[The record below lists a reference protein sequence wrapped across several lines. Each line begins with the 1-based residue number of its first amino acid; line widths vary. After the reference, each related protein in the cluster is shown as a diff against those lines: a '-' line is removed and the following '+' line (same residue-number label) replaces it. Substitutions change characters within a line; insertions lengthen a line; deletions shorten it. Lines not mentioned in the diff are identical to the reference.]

1 MIKTV
6 TVENYVGD
14 RLAMSLTQPNE
25 SGFAIRRIDGLGPGV
40 ASINTSEVATQD
52 GSSFTSARLPQ
63 RNIILDLAYF
73 LDPSKHSSIEEIRR
87 KSYRF
92 FPIKQEVSLI
102 IETETRTGVAFGR
115 VESNEPDIFSS
126 ESGAQISIICPDPN
140 FYSDF
145 LRTGVFA
152 GIMPTFKFEYQNIG
166 HLPATKFGE
175 YSQTPSGLL
184 YNDGD
189 GSVGADIV
197 VRVMGPAKN
206 INILNQDFYE
216 ALHINTDVVEA
227 ISGEALQSGDEIHIS
242 TISGRKNARLLR
254 SGVWYNILNALG
266 MSISWPIVRIGHNRF
281 VLTAAEGIYNLLV
294 TMSHKDIYLGM

>member
-6 TVENYVGD
+6 TVENHVGD
-14 RLAMSLTQPNE
+14 RLAMSLSRPNE

-152 GIMPTFKFEYQNIG
+152 GIMPKFKFKYQNIG

-175 YSQTPSGLL
+175 YSHTPSGVL

-197 VRVMGPAKN
+197 INVKGSAKN
-206 INILNQDFYE
+206 INVLNQDFYE
-216 ALHINTDVVEA
+216 GLRINTDVIAA
-227 ISGEALQSGDEIHIS
+227 ITGGELQNGDEIHIS
-242 TISGRKNARLLR
+242 TIIGHKNARLLR
-254 SGVWYNILNALG
+254 NGTWHNILNSLG
-266 MSISWPIVRIGHNRF
+266 MNVSWPIVRIGYNKF
-281 VLTAAEGIYNLLV
+281 VLTAEEGVYNLFV

>member
-6 TVENYVGD
+6 TVENHVGD
-14 RLAMSLTQPNE
+14 RLAMSLSRPNE

-152 GIMPTFKFEYQNIG
+152 GIMPKFKFKYQNIG

-175 YSQTPSGLL
+175 YSHTPSGVL

-197 VRVMGPAKN
+197 INVKGSAKN
-206 INILNQDFYE
+206 INVLNQDFYE
-216 ALHINTDVVEA
+216 GLKINTDVIAA
-227 ISGEALQSGDEIHIS
+227 ITGGELQNGDEIHIS
-242 TISGRKNARLLR
+242 TIIGHKNARLLR
-254 SGVWYNILNALG
+254 NGTWHNILNSLG
-266 MSISWPIVRIGHNRF
+266 MNVSWPIVRIGYNKF
-281 VLTAAEGIYNLLV
+281 VLTAEEGVYNLFV